1 MDISINVPKTS
12 EINISGNTKEI
23 RVPDKSVTYAK
34 LADDVTLILSEKADK
49 ASTDSA
55 LEQKADKTSVDAEI
69 SEVNVALERIKY
81 YGSADVVPSDESYFT
96 VNSTGETITGL
107 TDTGKT
113 QTELVIPYKINGV
126 KITTLFSGSDGID
139 GPPVSILDG
148 NSTITKVVIP
158 KSVTTLGGAAFY
170 GRSSLASINIPN
182 GVTSIEKHAFDSCT
196 SLTSINL
203 PNSVTSIVTLAF
215 NNCTSLASITIP
227 NSITSI
233 ELGAFAGCT
242 NLKIYCEQG
251 SYAETCAKDDNIPIV
266 YTDISS
272 AELDKKAND
281 EDVIKQV
288 NEGKQIKLIL
298 DSESLTNVVL
308 TPTELYFDNIGSGIS
323 GRFSAKEAKI
333 RASDGEHF
341 LSKKANTADV
351 LSKTNTIEFTPTADY
366 HPATKKYVDDLISV
380 AISAYDAEVMALLG
394 GDAE

>member
-49 ASTDSA
+49 ASVDSA
-55 LEQKADKTSVDAEI
+55 LEQKADKASVDAEI

-81 YGSADVVPSDESYFT
+81 YGSADVVPSDESWFT

-126 KITTLFSGSDGID
+126 KITAVETS
-139 GPPVSILDG
+139 
-148 NSTITKVVIP
+148 
-158 KSVTTLGGAAFY
+158 AFQ
-170 GRSSLASINIPN
+170 GCASLKSINIPDS
-182 GVTSIEKHAFDSCT
+182 VTDIGHAAFEGCT
-196 SLTSINL
+196 SLTSINI
-203 PNSVTSIVTLAF
+203 PNSVTSIGGYAF
-215 NNCTSLASITIP
+215 NICSSLTSINIP
-227 NSITSI
+227 NSVTSI
-233 ELGAFAGCT
+233 GIDAFAGCT

-351 LSKTNTIEFTPTADY
+351 LSKTNTIEFTPTTDY
-366 HPATKKYVDDLISV
+366 QPATKKYVDDAISA
-380 AISAYDAEVMALLG
+380 AISAYDTEVMALLG

>member
-1 MDISINVPKTS
+1 M
-12 EINISGNTKEI
+12 
-23 RVPDKSVTYAK
+23 
-34 LADDVTLILSEKADK
+34 
-49 ASTDSA
+49 
-55 LEQKADKTSVDAEI
+55 EQKADKTSVDAEI